1 MIFQNY
7 VDMHC
12 VSKKEVYSGIDLA
25 HMLEDVTLLH
35 EVQKESL
42 MDYIN
47 VHFSD
52 RELVC
57 KITNMVMNAKQG
69 LEIVAS
75 MDDEV
80 TKAFLQVYENTIP
93 DSAWRRYVYAVAN
106 WEAYDVCD
114 TKEEFIALMNILDA
128 HKESLDTLH
137 SCNDFFC
144 GILFSNPGTDRD
156 IVNGL
161 FEYHQ
166 SFGTI
171 ESFDNVMKENADFND
186 WTLEEELA
194 SCDIYRGRTRIINI
208 LHY

>member
-7 VDMHC
+7 DDMHC
-12 VSKKEVYSGIDLA
+12 VSKKEVYSRIDIA
-25 HMLEDVTLLH
+25 HMLEDVSLLH

-52 RELVC
+52 RELVG
-57 KITNMVMNAKQG
+57 KITDMVMNAKQG
-69 LEIVAS
+69 LEIVSS

-128 HKESLDTLH
+128 HRESLDTLH
-137 SCNDFFC
+137 SCNGYFC

-161 FEYHQ
+161 FENHQ
-166 SFGTI
+166 AFDTI
-171 ESFDNVMKENADFND
+171 ESFDNL
-186 WTLEEELA
+186 LEEYAKLNDCTVEEILPD
-194 SCDIYRGRTRIINI
+194 CDSYCGLTRIINI
-208 LHY
+208 LYY